1 LLYRGDRSAFRRDR
15 GLVLRD
21 GRLVMARV
29 DRKERLAGVDY
40 VAGHNVDA
48 SDDTAALDGERD
60 HLTRRLD
67 DAGARNV
74 IVVGVRGGRDR
85 RRRD

>member
-21 GRLVMARV
+21 GRLVIARV

-60 HLTRRLD
+60 HLTRRLPTMP
-67 DAGARNV
+67 APATSLS
-74 IVVGVRGGRDR
+74 
-85 RRRD
+85 